1 MRQTARSFRILQLI
15 IKDSFMQLP
24 TAGALI
30 IRDRKLL
37 LAFSNNKQCYYL
49 PGGKIDAG
57 ETADEALCRELA
69 EELSIDVLP
78 AELKFYTHISVPA
91 FGEQNGVMMEQDC
104 FFINKNIT
112 PVASAEIG
120 GIAYFS
126 FEEYLQQQ
134 NKAPGAIRILQ
145 QLKTEGLID

>member
-1 MRQTARSFRILQLI
+1 
-15 IKDSFMQLP
+15 MQLP

-69 EELSIDVLP
+69 EELSINVRP
-78 AELKFYTHISVPA
+78 AELKFHSHISAPA
-91 FGEQNGVMMEQDC
+91 FGEPHGIIMEQDC
-104 FFINKNIT
+104 FFIDKHIA
-112 PVASAEIG
+112 PIASAEIG
-120 GIAYFS
+120 GLEFFS

-134 NKAPGAIRILQ
+134 NQAPGAIMILQ